1 MIAKGFFMT
10 YAIDALEFK
19 RNLIWK
25 PKDSLSNNES
35 WYEQL
40 NKEKI
45 Y

>member
-10 YAIDALEFK
+10 YANDALEFK
-19 RNLIWK
+19 INLSWK